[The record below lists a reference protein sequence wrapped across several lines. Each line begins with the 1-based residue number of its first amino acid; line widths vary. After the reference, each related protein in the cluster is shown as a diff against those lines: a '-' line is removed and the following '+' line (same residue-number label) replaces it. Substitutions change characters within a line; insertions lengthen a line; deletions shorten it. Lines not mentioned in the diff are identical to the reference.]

1 MHGEEAVQKS
11 NPVETLASEGKDDHM
26 VPATGTIRSFNN
38 GTDYHVQLDEEANWY
53 AQISDLHLFDHH
65 QNHLGEDLFMYDIR
79 PNNLSLDVNGYF
91 QENDGLIDHSIN
103 DETTWPLQ
111 QQPADNNGHQP
122 QSSTSFIPVVPH
134 IDDNVLIDIYN
145 NDELLSNN
153 HPNKSTSEQQLLLQ
167 VQEPQERSSEL
178 LQQVKPIVKRTKR
191 RKKGKQV
198 LVVNHREEEEAAEA
212 DGFLKD
218 LVINNEVDHDE
229 DNIGDDNQLLSVA
242 SKNLISERIRRKR
255 LNKQLITLRGMVP
268 NITK

>member
-26 VPATGTIRSFNN
+26 VPATGTIRCFNN

-65 QNHLGEDLFMYDIR
+65 QNHLGEDLFMYDNNHPSSDIR

-178 LQQVKPIVKRTKR
+178 LQQV
-191 RKKGKQV
+191 

-218 LVINNEVDHDE
+218 LVIDNEVDDDE

>member
-11 NPVETLASEGKDDHM
+11 NAVETLASEGNDDHM
-26 VPATGTIRSFNN
+26 VPATETISSFSN
-38 GTDYHVQLDEEANWY
+38 GTDYHVQLEEEANWY

-65 QNHLGEDLFMYDIR
+65 QNHLGEDLFMYDNNHPSSDIR

-91 QENDGLIDHSIN
+91 QENDGLIDHSID

-111 QQPADNNGHQP
+111 QQPADNNGHQT
-122 QSSTSFIPVVPH
+122 QSSTSFIPVVP
-134 IDDNVLIDIYN
+134 
-145 NDELLSNN
+145 
-153 HPNKSTSEQQLLLQ
+153 NKSTSEQQQLLQ
-167 VQEPQERSSEL
+167 VQEPRECSSEL
-178 LQQVKPIVKRTKR
+178 PQLVKPIVKRTKR

-198 LVVNHREEEEAAEA
+198 LVFNHGEEEEDDVLGAAEA

-218 LVINNEVDHDE
+218 LVIDNEDDDDE

-242 SKNLISERIRRKR
+242 SKNLLSERIRRKR
-255 LNKQLITLRGMVP
+255 FNKQLLTLRGMVP